1 MSAPGLVL
9 PSEESLAESPSRR
22 PWVRLPAGG
31 WAGLGIV
38 AFFMLMAAVGPLL
51 TPYSLHQTFPT
62 WLPPGPTHWFGTD
75 NYGQDILTQLI
86 YGSRSSIVVGTLA
99 GLLGATVGVTVGLTA
114 GYLGGAVGEF
124 LMRIVDVL
132 LVIPTLALL
141 ILIAAFLP
149 SAGVVSQILV
159 IGFLSWLWMARSIR
173 SQTLSE
179 RSRGYVDV
187 ARVVGLS
194 QGEIMFREIMPN
206 VLPIAI
212 SNLVLVITASILA
225 QASLSFLG
233 IGDAST
239 VSWGQM
245 LSLAYTDNAVSRNA
259 WWWLVPPGLS
269 IALLAYGF
277 VLVGNAVLDIYTASR
292 RAD

>member
-9 PSEESLAESPSRR
+9 PNEESIVESAGRSR
-22 PWVRLPAGG
+22 WISLPAGG
-31 WAGLGIV
+31 WVGLGMV
-38 AFFMLMAAVGPLL
+38 AFFMLMAAVGPTLV
-51 TPYSLHQTFPT
+51 PYSLHQTFPT
-62 WLPPGPTHWFGTD
+62 WQPPGPAHWLGTD
-75 NYGQDILTQLI
+75 NYGQDILTQLV

-99 GLLGATVGVTVGLTA
+99 GLLASTVGVTVGLTA
-114 GYLGGAVGEF
+114 GYLGGAVGEV

-149 SAGVVSQILV
+149 SAGVVTQILV

-194 QGEIMFREIMPN
+194 DGEIMFREIMPN

-233 IGDAST
+233 IGDATT

-259 WWWLVPPGLS
+259 WWWLVPPGFS
-269 IALLAYGF
+269 IAFLAYGF
-277 VLVGNAVLDIYTASR
+277 VLVGNAVLDVYTASGR
-292 RAD
+292 ED